1 MSRSLL
7 AVLLAAAAFNA
18 CATATPEQQI
28 VNDAASA
35 LGGRERLLAVKTLV
49 LEGGGTNGN
58 LLQDMAPDASGQT
71 FLVSGYRRS
80 IDIAGGRA
88 RTEQTRTPNFAYFQ
102 GMAPQRQVFG
112 IDGDVGY
119 NVAANGAATRV
130 ANATAR
136 DRRGDLLQH
145 PLTIVRAALDP
156 AARLAHARTAGSER
170 LVDVTIGGGETCTLA
185 IDAATRLPT
194 RVVSMRD
201 NANLGDVAVETG
213 FAGYQ
218 DVGGLKLPAKLT
230 MKTDKYTT
238 ATLQLTQQRVNADT
252 GDLAAPAPAASAA
265 PIAGAPA
272 PVVTV
277 EEIAKGIWLLAGQSH
292 NSALVEFDDHLMLIE
307 APQSEAR
314 TLAVIA
320 AARSLRPGKPL
331 TQLVS
336 THFHSDHTGGLRA
349 AVAEGLTVVTHE
361 GNAAFYADAITRP
374 HTLAPDALARNPKP
388 LKIETVGEEREIAD
402 STMTVELYHIAGNPH
417 ANTLLMAYFP
427 KQRVLVEADAFSP
440 GSTTQPY
447 AANLLEN
454 VAKRQLKVDRV
465 VPLHGG
471 VTPFSEV
478 VRAVP

>member
-1 MSRSLL
+1 
-7 AVLLAAAAFNA
+7 
-18 CATATPEQQI
+18 
-28 VNDAASA
+28 
-35 LGGRERLLAVKTLV
+35 
-49 LEGGGTNGN
+49 
-58 LLQDMAPDASGQT
+58 
-71 FLVSGYRRS
+71 
-80 IDIAGGRA
+80 
-88 RTEQTRTPNFAYFQ
+88 
-102 GMAPQRQVFG
+102 
-112 IDGDVGY
+112 
-119 NVAANGAATRV
+119 
-130 ANATAR
+130 
-136 DRRGDLLQH
+136 
-145 PLTIVRAALDP
+145 
-156 AARLAHARTAGSER
+156 
-170 LVDVTIGGGETCTLA
+170 
-185 IDAATRLPT
+185 
-194 RVVSMRD
+194 
-201 NANLGDVAVETG
+201 
-213 FAGYQ
+213 
-218 DVGGLKLPAKLT
+218 

-331 TQLVS
+331 RQLVS

>member
-1 MSRSLL
+1 MFRPIL
-7 AVLLAAAAFNA
+7 AALLAATALNA
-18 CATATPEQQI
+18 CAAATPEQQI

-35 LGGRERLLAVKTLV
+35 LGGRERVLAVKTLV

-58 LLQDMAPDASGQT
+58 LLQDMTPDASGQA
-71 FLVSGYRRS
+71 FLVSGYRRA

-102 GMAPQRQVFG
+102 GMAPQRQLSG

-130 ANATAR
+130 PNTTAR
-136 DRRGDLLQH
+136 DRRAELLHH

-156 AARLAHARTAGSER
+156 AARLTHARTAGGER
-170 LVDVTIGGGETCTLA
+170 VVDVTIADGSTCTLA
-185 IDAATRLPT
+185 IDATTRLPT
-194 RVVSMRD
+194 RVVSMTD
-201 NANLGDVAVETG
+201 NANLGDVAVETS
-213 FAGYQ
+213 FADYQ
-218 DVGGLKLPAKLT
+218 DVAGLKLPARLT

-252 GDLAAPAPAASAA
+252 GDLAAPAAAASAA
-265 PIAGAPA
+265 PIAGPPT
-272 PVVTV
+272 PVVTI
-277 EEIAKGIWLLAGQSH
+277 EEVAKGIWLLAGQSH
-292 NSALVEFDDHLMLIE
+292 NSAVVEFDDHLTLIE

-314 TLAVIA
+314 TMAVIA
-320 AARSLRPGKPL
+320 EARKLRPGKPL

-349 AVAEGLTVVTHE
+349 AVAEGLTVITHE
-361 GNAAFYADAITRP
+361 GNAGYYADAAKRP
-374 HTLAPDALARNPKP
+374 HTLAPDALARNPKS
-388 LKIETVGEEREIAD
+388 LKIETVGEERQIAD
-402 STMTVELYHIAGNPH
+402 RTMSVELYHIAGNPH
-417 ANTLLMAYFP
+417 ADTLLMAYFP

-440 GSTTQPY
+440 GSATQPY

-454 VAKRQLKVDRV
+454 ITKRQLKVERV
-465 VPLHGG
+465 VPLHGR
-471 VTPFSEV
+471 VTPFTEV

>member
-1 MSRSLL
+1 MFRPI
-7 AVLLAAAAFNA
+7 LAALVAATAFNA

-35 LGGRERLLAVKTLV
+35 LGGRDRLLAVKTLV

-58 LLQDMAPDASGQT
+58 LLQDMTPDASGQT
-71 FLVSGYRRS
+71 FLVSSYRRS
-80 IDIAGGRA
+80 IDIASGRG
-88 RTEQTRTPNFAYFQ
+88 RTEQTRTPSFAYFQ
-102 GMAPQRQVFG
+102 GMAPQRQVLG

-130 ANATAR
+130 PNATAR
-136 DRRGDLLQH
+136 DRRADLLQH

-156 AARLAHARTAGSER
+156 AARLTHARTAGGER
-170 LVDVTIGGGETCTLA
+170 LVDVTIGDGSTCTLA

-194 RVVSMRD
+194 RVVAMRD
-201 NANLGDVAVETG
+201 NANLGDVAVETS
-213 FAGYQ
+213 FADYQ
-218 DVGGLKLPAKLT
+218 DVAGLKLPAKLT

-238 ATLQLTQQRVNADT
+238 ATLQLTQQQVNADT
-252 GDLAAPAPAASAA
+252 GDLAGPAAAASAA

-320 AARSLRPGKPL
+320 AARNLRPSKPL
-331 TQLVS
+331 AQLVS

-349 AVAEGLTVVTHE
+349 AVAEGLTVITHE

-374 HTLAPDALARNPKP
+374 HTLAPDALARNPKS
-388 LKIETVGEEREIAD
+388 LKIETVVEEREIAD
-402 STMTVELYHIAGNPH
+402 RTMTVELYHIAGNPH
-417 ANTLLMAYFP
+417 GDTLLMAYFP

-440 GSTTQPY
+440 GSATQPY

-454 VAKRQLKVDRV
+454 VAKRKLKVDRV

>member
-1 MSRSLL
+1 MSRSIL
-7 AVLLAAAAFNA
+7 AALIAAAAFNA

-28 VNDAASA
+28 VNDAAAA
-35 LGGRERLLAVKTLV
+35 LGGRDRILAVKTLV

-58 LLQDMAPDASGQT
+58 LLQDMTPEASGEA

-80 IDIAGGRA
+80 IDVAGSRA
-88 RTEQTRTPNFAYFQ
+88 RTEQMRTPNFAYFQ

-119 NVAANGAATRV
+119 NVAANGTATRV
-130 ANATAR
+130 SNTVAR
-136 DRRGDLLQH
+136 DRRAELLQH

-156 AARLAHARTAGSER
+156 AAKLTHARTEGAER
-170 LVDVTIGGGETCTLA
+170 LVDVTIADGLTCTLA
-185 IDAATRLPT
+185 IDAVTKLPA
-194 RVVSMRD
+194 RVVSMTD
-201 NANLGDVAVETG
+201 HANLGDVAVETS
-213 FAGYQ
+213 FADYQ
-218 DVGGLKLPAKLT
+218 DVDGLKLPAKLT

-238 ATLQLTQQRVNADT
+238 AALQLTQQKVNGDT
-252 GDLAAPAPAASAA
+252 GNLAAPAAAASAA
-265 PIAGAPA
+265 PITGPPA

-292 NSALVEFDDHLMLIE
+292 NSAVVEFDDHLMLIE

-320 AARSLRPGKPL
+320 AARNLRPGKPL

-336 THFHSDHTGGLRA
+336 SHFHSDHTGGLRV
-349 AVAEGLTVVTHE
+349 AVAEGLTVITNE
-361 GNAAFYADAITRP
+361 GNAAYFADAIKRP
-374 HTLAPDALARNPKP
+374 HTIAPDALARNPKP
-388 LKIETVGEEREIAD
+388 LTIETVGEEREIAD
-402 STMTVELYHIAGNPH
+402 KTMTVQLYRIAGNPH
-417 ANTLLMAYFP
+417 ADTMLMAYFP

-440 GSTTQPY
+440 GSATQPY

-454 VAKRQLKVDRV
+454 ITRRQLKVDRV

-471 VTPFSEV
+471 VTPFSEM